1 MNKER
6 LELVGMTRE
15 VVRASLMDDEGGP
28 TRRMARVIE
37 SRLDLLIAA
46 EKRAIVQMENYR
58 DNATTIGNYERA
70 TEALETLTQALDA
83 AVDED
88 WTSVVWMLTGLCE
101 PSEES

>member
-6 LELVGMTRE
+6 LEMVGMTRE
-15 VVRASLMDDEGGP
+15 VVRASLTDDDQGP

-70 TEALETLTQALDA
+70 TESLETLTQALDA

-88 WTSVVWMLTGLCE
+88 WTSVDQILTGLYE
-101 PSEES
+101 PEES

>member
-15 VVRASLMDDEGGP
+15 VVRASLTDDASGP

-70 TEALETLTQALDA
+70 TEALEMLTQALDA

-88 WTSVVWMLTGLCE
+88 WTSVDQILTGLYE
-101 PSEES
+101 PEES